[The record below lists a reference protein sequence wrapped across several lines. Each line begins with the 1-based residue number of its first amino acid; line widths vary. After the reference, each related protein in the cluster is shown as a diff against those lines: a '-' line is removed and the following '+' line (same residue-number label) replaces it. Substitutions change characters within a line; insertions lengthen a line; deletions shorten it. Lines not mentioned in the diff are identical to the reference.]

1 MQGLTLGQGYNGAN
15 PAHPAHHPA
24 AQFVQGPLGYQM
36 VSPHYLL
43 NLYEF
48 LHCQSS
54 KASQSSI
61 DQTKSISLTLDIGKV
76 FQYKVCCCR
85 CTLGPAPPP
94 SLTWTPSSPRP
105 PPPSPLQ
112 WSRSSLDQSQNG
124 DSPTETEVLVT
135 QTPTPTVNTFLSRL
149 ARSLLCCPLSPRTTS
164 AANNWRFQLP
174 TQNYTEAELG
184 SSCSLLTTSNTSR
197 LTVSQECYE

>member
-48 LHCQSS
+48 LYCQSS

-61 DQTKSISLTLDIGKV
+61 DQTKSISLTLDIDKV
-76 FQYKVCCCR
+76 FNTKFAAAGVR
-85 CTLGPAPPP
+85 WA
-94 SLTWTPSSPRP
+94 RP
-105 PPPSPLQ
+105 LLPPSPGPPAALGPP
-112 WSRSSLDQSQNG
+112 RPLLSSG
-124 DSPTETEVLVT
+124 AGAAWT
-135 QTPTPTVNTFLSRL
+135 
-149 ARSLLCCPLSPRTTS
+149 SPRTGTV
-164 AANNWRFQLP
+164 QLR
-174 TQNYTEAELG
+174 QK
-184 SSCSLLTTSNTSR
+184 C
-197 LTVSQECYE
+197 